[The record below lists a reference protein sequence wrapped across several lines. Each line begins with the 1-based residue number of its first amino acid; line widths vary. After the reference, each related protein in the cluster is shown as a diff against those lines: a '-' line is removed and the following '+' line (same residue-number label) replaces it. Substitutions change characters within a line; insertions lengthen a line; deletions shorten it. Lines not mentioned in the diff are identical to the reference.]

1 VAKLFLK
8 SEALP
13 ISTPTRSRAGIP
25 GQDRSLYVIGP
36 ESTFFS
42 LKYYYQQISNKAV
55 QSLL

>member
-13 ISTPTRSRAGIP
+13 ISTPTRHARESRAKIAL
-25 GQDRSLYVIGP
+25 SNVIGP

-42 LKYYYQQISNKAV
+42 LKYYYQETSNKAV
-55 QSLL
+55 QFLL